1 VRVLV
6 DESVPRQ
13 LAPELRGH
21 EVRTVVEAGWAGL
34 QNGELL
40 RRAGEAGFAA
50 FITMDRDLQY
60 QQNIGR
66 LALGIVLLWAPN
78 NRVEAVLPLIPAVLM
93 VLGQLR
99 PGTVVQLGA

>member
-1 VRVLV
+1 M
-6 DESVPRQ
+6 
-13 LAPELRGH
+13 
-21 EVRTVVEAGWAGL
+21 RTVVEAGWAGL

-93 VLGQLR
+93 VLRQLR